1 MTTSSTSNKLSMT
14 NLRDKLNSATTKL
27 FSLGVTGLA
36 YDPAFISRYS
46 RGQLTSMLNWA
57 EGTIEHV
64 VATR

>member
-1 MTTSSTSNKLSMT
+1 MT
-14 NLRDKLNSATTKL
+14 NLRNKLNSATAKL
-27 FSLGVTGLA
+27 FSFGVTGLA
-36 YDPAFISRYS
+36 YDPAFISLYS